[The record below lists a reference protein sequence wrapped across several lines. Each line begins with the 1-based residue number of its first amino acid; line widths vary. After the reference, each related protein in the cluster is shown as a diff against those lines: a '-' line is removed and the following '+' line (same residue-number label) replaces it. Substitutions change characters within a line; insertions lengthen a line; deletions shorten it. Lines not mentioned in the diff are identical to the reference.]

1 MNGRTQQRGARGTN
15 LAVLWA
21 VLGVLLGSLTVC
33 AGHTGRTDSDSAQVQ
48 GQGQVQRQVQAR
60 SAALAGQGQ
69 VQRQVQAR
77 SAALAGQGQVQRQ
90 VQAPSAALAGH
101 RASSHPAVS
110 AASPAALAAP
120 TAAPAHDCPSSAP
133 CGARAE
139 QAALHPVRTTLPA
152 TVQALSALLP
162 RLPRRPAVEGRFRP
176 AGYPAP
182 RGAPDLHVLQVQRT

>member
-21 VLGVLLGSLTVC
+21 ALGVLLGSLTVC
-33 AGHTGRTDSDSAQVQ
+33 AGHTGRTDSDSAQV
-48 GQGQVQRQVQAR
+48 
-60 SAALAGQGQ
+60 
-69 VQRQVQAR
+69 
-77 SAALAGQGQVQRQ
+77 QGQVQRQ

>member
-21 VLGVLLGSLTVC
+21 ALGVLLGSLTVC

-48 GQGQVQRQVQAR
+48 GQVQRQVQAP
-60 SAALAGQGQ
+60 
-69 VQRQVQAR
+69 